1 MEIERVHMFGI
12 LRMPNRSGSSGPR
25 RGFTLIELLVVIAI
39 IALLIAILLPAL
51 GRARK
56 AAWQTISLQNLS
68 QIGRGVAQ
76 YQNENKNYLPFF
88 ANFGAINGRFVWG
101 GGTSRIPP
109 SANCTGIATWFSF
122 GKNCSS
128 DGFWGGSNGGLFDIP
143 ASERPLNQYL
153 GAESIEPPPT
163 LNNKFAATGAR
174 PKTEIPVCKD
184 PSDKIGHQRYWP
196 HANNS
201 SRATTPVNISCYDDV
216 GTSYQTQLAFF
227 FQAMAGPP
235 ALGFSPAFRAGM
247 EKMRLGDTFQP
258 AKMVYAHDETADLVI
273 NAGVAITVDEPVI
286 VNGYGDI
293 EKSNMLFYDGHASY
307 IKVLRGG
314 QGVLYDPV
322 TNQPKAAYVN
332 DAYHMIFAP

>member
-1 MEIERVHMFGI
+1 MFGI
-12 LRMPNRSGSSGPR
+12 LRKHGRLERSSSG

-39 IALLIAILLPAL
+39 IALLISILLPAL

-76 YQNENKNYLPFF
+76 YQNEWKNYLPFF
-88 ANFGAINGRFVWG
+88 ANFGAVNGRSVWG
-101 GGTSRIPP
+101 GGTTRVP
-109 SANCTGIATWFSF
+109 STANATGIATWFSF
-122 GKNCSS
+122 GKNCSG
-128 DGFWGGSNGGLFDIP
+128 DGFWGGNAGGLFDIP

-153 GAESIEPPPT
+153 GADSIEPPPT
-163 LNNKFAATGAR
+163 LNNKFAPTGAR
-174 PKTEIPVCKD
+174 PKFEMGVCKD
-184 PSDKIGHQRYWP
+184 PSDKIGHQRNWP
-196 HANNS
+196 LANNT
-201 SRATTPVNISCYDDV
+201 ANPPVNLSCYDDV

-227 FQAMAGPP
+227 FQSMAGPP
-235 ALGFSPAFRAGM
+235 ALPFSNAFRAGM
-247 EKMRLGDTFQP
+247 EKMRIGDTFQP

-273 NAGVAITVDEPVI
+273 NAGVAVTPAEPVI

-293 EKSNMLFYDGHASY
+293 EKSNMLFYDGHAVY

-314 QGVLYDPV
+314 QGVLYD
-322 TNQPKAAYVN
+322 TNGRPKQAYVN